1 MLCGLISERL
11 SVPPGDFTIV
21 QGGFPP
27 TPLVMN
33 TTDLISG
40 CLASNETLN
49 VQVKTPEIEAVDT
62 PAKRKKKKMTAVE
75 KSVAHARIEQVKAER
90 DRQKAHEKRASGRPT
105 PRNAGVHTIYTSSSP
120 KKRGRPAQG
129 AAGDDDDEYR
139 GSDEEDEDNR
149 AASLTRLHVAKGVKS
164 APKRRTNMSLGGSE
178 EDVSVSLLS
187 ALEGGSNKK
196 KDRFLRAV
204 YRRAVELQYNQSKAE
219 SRVAALESRKYS
231 FETRGGE
238 GGGDGTS
245 KMTVV
250 FSKSIHG
257 RGNFSDDVDVLD
269 AAKLTAV
276 VGVVLASAQ
285 NDPDALEMLKPMNM
299 AGPLLSASTFS
310 LSFFL
315 SPSPNIRQ
323 VPLPKFFS
331 NGS

>member
-1 MLCGLISERL
+1 
-11 SVPPGDFTIV
+11 
-21 QGGFPP
+21 
-27 TPLVMN
+27 
-33 TTDLISG
+33 
-40 CLASNETLN
+40 
-49 VQVKTPEIEAVDT
+49 
-62 PAKRKKKKMTAVE
+62 
-75 KSVAHARIEQVKAER
+75 
-90 DRQKAHEKRASGRPT
+90 
-105 PRNAGVHTIYTSSSP
+105 
-120 KKRGRPAQG
+120 
-129 AAGDDDDEYR
+129 
-139 GSDEEDEDNR
+139 
-149 AASLTRLHVAKGVKS
+149 
-164 APKRRTNMSLGGSE
+164 MSLGGSE